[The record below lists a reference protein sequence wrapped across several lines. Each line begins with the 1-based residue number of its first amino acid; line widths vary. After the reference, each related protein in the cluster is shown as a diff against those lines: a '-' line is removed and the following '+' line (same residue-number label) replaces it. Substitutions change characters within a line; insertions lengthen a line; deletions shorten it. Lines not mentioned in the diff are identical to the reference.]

1 MVTRAQWWQSL
12 RPGDLVF
19 CWGRGLISGGIE
31 AFTGGPSHVLKV
43 WLPFPTGPWL
53 TLEAEEPQG
62 VRYGPF
68 ADYMKYPGDL
78 VLARRPLTLA
88 QVEAELAFGA
98 TLLDYK
104 YDAVEFASLVGR
116 RFINRFPLV
125 QPAKELYCSGLQ
137 QAVAAVSVPFSA
149 PSTPWATPEQLYT
162 DPSVTA
168 LCALLEGT
176 S

>member
-1 MVTRAQWWQSL
+1 
-12 RPGDLVF
+12 
-19 CWGRGLISGGIE
+19 
-31 AFTGGPSHVLKV
+31 
-43 WLPFPTGPWL
+43 
-53 TLEAEEPQG
+53 
-62 VRYGPF
+62 
-68 ADYMKYPGDL
+68 